1 MSYIALLAICITY
14 CHFSLSDYLTRVEG
28 VFNLQVTCDQ
38 MNQLTLQKRA
48 CPSML
53 FFNIYLKSS
62 LF

>member
-28 VFNLQVTCDQ
+28 VFILQVTCDQ

-48 CPSML
+48 L
-53 FFNIYLKSS
+53 
-62 LF
+62 

>member
-1 MSYIALLAICITY
+1 MSYIALLAISTVI
-14 CHFSLSDYLTRVEG
+14 SLYLTTSLAWKA
-28 VFNLQVTCDQ
+28 FFISQVTCDQ